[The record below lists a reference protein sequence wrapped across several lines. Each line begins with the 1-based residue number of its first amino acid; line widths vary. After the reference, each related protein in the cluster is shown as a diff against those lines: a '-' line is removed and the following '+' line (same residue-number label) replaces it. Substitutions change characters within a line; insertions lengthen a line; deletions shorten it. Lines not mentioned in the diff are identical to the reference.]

1 MIFLVY
7 IPVLVG
13 FGLFFNLCGLSS
25 FSSFKSVILKELGEV
40 TGGDLGV
47 EFQNNATSGDL
58 RAEFQNNS
66 DGKF

>member
-25 FSSFKSVILKELGEV
+25 FNSFKSVILKELGEV
-40 TGGDLGV
+40 TGGDL
-47 EFQNNATSGDL
+47 E
-58 RAEFQNNS
+58 AEFQNKSTSGNLTAEFQINS
-66 DGKF
+66 NGKL

>member
-25 FSSFKSVILKELGEV
+25 FNSFKSVILKELGEV
-40 TGGDLGV
+40 TGGNLGV
-47 EFQNNATSGDL
+47 EFQNDSMGGNLS
-58 RAEFQNNS
+58 AEFQNNS
-66 DGKF
+66 DGKL